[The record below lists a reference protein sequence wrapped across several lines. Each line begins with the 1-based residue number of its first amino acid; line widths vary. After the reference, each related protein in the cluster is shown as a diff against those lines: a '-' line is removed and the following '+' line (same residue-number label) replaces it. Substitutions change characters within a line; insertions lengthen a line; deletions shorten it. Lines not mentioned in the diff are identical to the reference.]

1 MPTGRKCRSLER
13 HEWSRAPR
21 ACSGR
26 YNAQAGRRTSEYRR
40 ISGGVELTC
49 CRSRDTE
56 KRKGPEDPRRSR
68 KTVTMWT
75 GSSAIMSRAQKACSA
90 RPQPTRLGDLG
101 ADSEQS
107 FESFGLWLGWRDGT
121 ARDEAC
127 IWHQSSPSMP
137 DAAAADSQL
146 VAVQENSHAAA
157 SASALECSHATMRA
171 CELLRQNLVSQRKF
185 GICTF
190 GSVLKVPFQGLLVCC
205 NNMYRCTFY
214 TITNRANT
222 HSAHTNTH
230 ALTRKHSDIKNT
242 TAEHASSHTNARHRL
257 PGIDCEA
264 STRVH
269 TAVHNAHTSHRT
281 HLLHT
286 STAPVH
292 APNAT
297 HHAGFIQAGL
307 RYAHRPPQVGC
318 KGRHHTLGRGGMP
331 VRYSLGWRSGAPLRP
346 RGMGPRDGPEGWTRW
361 PDARVR

>member
-1 MPTGRKCRSLER
+1 MRHVCARWASSQWAYRLSAHTGASGREVPTGRKCRSLER

-26 YNAQAGRRTSEYRR
+26 YNAQAGWRTSEYRR

-190 GSVLKVPFQGLLVCC
+190 GSVLTVPFQGLP
-205 NNMYRCTFY
+205 
-214 TITNRANT
+214 I
-222 HSAHTNTH
+222 H
-230 ALTRKHSDIKNT
+230 
-242 TAEHASSHTNARHRL
+242 
-257 PGIDCEA
+257 PGRE
-264 STRVH
+264 
-269 TAVHNAHTSHRT
+269 
-281 HLLHT
+281 
-286 STAPVH
+286 
-292 APNAT
+292 
-297 HHAGFIQAGL
+297 G
-307 RYAHRPPQVGC
+307 
-318 KGRHHTLGRGGMP
+318 
-331 VRYSLGWRSGAPLRP
+331 PLQRFKP
-346 RGMGPRDGPEGWTRW
+346 IR
-361 PDARVR
+361 